1 MIYNH
6 ISKSVPLTNEVG
18 YSNHAHGEAY
28 SIQHYVIKFVNDLPQ
43 VGGFLWVSST
53 NKINKND
60 IAEILVKKGAIPNP
74 MGSPFSFINRMVL
87 RKLPLI

>member
-1 MIYNH
+1 
-6 ISKSVPLTNEVG
+6 
-18 YSNHAHGEAY
+18 
-28 SIQHYVIKFVNDLPQ
+28 VIKFVNDLRQ